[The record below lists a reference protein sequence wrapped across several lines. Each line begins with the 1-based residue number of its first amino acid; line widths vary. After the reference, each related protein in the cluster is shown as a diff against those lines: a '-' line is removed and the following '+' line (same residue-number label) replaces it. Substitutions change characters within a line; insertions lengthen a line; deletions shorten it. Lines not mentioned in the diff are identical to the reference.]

1 MSVQI
6 PQDITIHIDPVHIV
20 YDHRPQYTVSN
31 KPSFVRHIQKNYDS
45 DMITS
50 AVCMYFVIIVAI
62 GLFLILV
69 VNSSL
74 HDGHT
79 HSSYYHAHT

>member
-20 YDHRPQYTVSN
+20 YDNRPQYAAIS
-31 KPSFVRHIQKNYDS
+31 KPSFARHIQRNYDS

-62 GLFLILV
+62 GLFLIMIL
-69 VNSSL
+69 NSSVDDD
-74 HDGHT
+74 HV
-79 HSSYYHAHT
+79 HSSYYHAHS